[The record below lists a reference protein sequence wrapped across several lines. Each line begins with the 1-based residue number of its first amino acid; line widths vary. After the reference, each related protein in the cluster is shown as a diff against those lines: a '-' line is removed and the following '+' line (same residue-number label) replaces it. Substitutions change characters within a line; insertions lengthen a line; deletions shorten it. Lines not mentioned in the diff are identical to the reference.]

1 MGVSKGY
8 NSVSAHFFPFHALC
22 WRDTWGARKLCREK
36 QMHASAC
43 RQAPAFL
50 WQSCALHA
58 LFLKSKEES
67 ARRMFNWSLWSS
79 GVTLGAPPQWD
90 AQSCSLRDAGLKIC
104 LRPVNSTHWVSS
116 SRMCLLFSCLQVAAL
131 ESQSPTWIT
140 ALSPLHQKPES
151 WVFDDCCDSRCHRT
165 TYPVISTLITDPLSI
180 ELPVEQFK
188 L

>member
-1 MGVSKGY
+1 MGGQRWVQQCECTFLSL
-8 NSVSAHFFPFHALC
+8 LC
-22 WRDTWGARKLCREK
+22 LVLPGDTRGAGRLCREK
-36 QMHASAC
+36 QTLPPSAGIAA
-43 RQAPAFL
+43 R
-50 WQSCALHA
+50 SCTLHA
-58 LFLKSKEES
+58 LSLKSKEES
-67 ARRMFNWSLWSS
+67 AGIMFNWSLWSS
-79 GVTLGAPPQWD
+79 GVTLGALPQWD

-104 LRPVNSTHWVSS
+104 LGPVNSTHWVSS